1 MHVWRKLEF
10 NCLSTSIKVQML
22 EAHIGLMFKH
32 LLMMDVLLLVDYSK
46 VNDQKDAQL
55 DESSKGKDDELEES
69 FT

>member
-1 MHVWRKLEF
+1 MFGESFEF
-10 NCLSTSIKVQML
+10 NRLSTSIKVRML

-46 VNDQKDAQL
+46 VNDKKDAQL
-55 DESSKGKDDELEES
+55 DVTSKGKDDELEES

>member
-1 MHVWRKLEF
+1 MHVWRKW
-10 NCLSTSIKVQML
+10 NSTPINVNQSSML

-32 LLMMDVLLLVDYSK
+32 LLMMDVLSLVDYSK

-55 DESSKGKDDELEES
+55 DETSKGKDDELEES